1 LQKVDNRARKDKME
15 EKIWEV
21 APPADLELVKTLSN
35 QLQLEEVLT
44 HLLINRGIDTFD
56 AAREFFRPSL
66 SNLHDPFLM
75 ADMSKAVDRITQAIR
90 HNEKI
95 MVFGDY
101 DVDGTSS
108 VAMIYRFFYRWY
120 KNLLYYIPD
129 RYTEGYGISIR
140 SIDYAAENDVKLV
153 IALDCGIKAVEK
165 INYARQKGIDY
176 IICDHHNAGEVLPD
190 AVAVLDPKRPDCQY
204 PYKELSGCGVGFKL
218 IQAFAQTNSID
229 ERYVLELLDYVA
241 VSIASDIVPI
251 TGENRILAY
260 FGLEKLNTD
269 PSIGL
274 RAIAEVA
281 SIPFGKIDVSDIVF
295 KIGPRIN
302 AAGRIDS
309 GQMAVDLLVCNNY
322 DKARQI
328 SLRIDADNEARKEID
343 REMTNEAIDQISR
356 LSDISEKKTTVLF
369 NPRWHKGVIGIVAS
383 RIVEHF
389 HKPTVIFT
397 RSNGLVTGS
406 ARSVPGFNLY
416 EALTECDDLLENY
429 GGHMYAAG
437 LSLQE
442 ENLEQF
448 IHRFEQIVAKT
459 IQPEHTIQKIQCD
472 AFLSI
477 SQIVP
482 RLWGQL
488 KAFRPFGPGNM
499 SPVFVARKVNAVGQC
514 VGKTGAHL
522 RLMVYDIDNPQ
533 NQFPAI
539 AFNLSQHWHKIANK
553 EPIDICYTI
562 EENEYKGKFSLQLRI
577 RDIKPHQQPN
587 S

>member
-1 LQKVDNRARKDKME
+1 ME

-21 APPADLELVKTLSN
+21 APPADPQLVKTLSR

-44 HLLINRGIDTFD
+44 HLLINRGIDNFD
-56 AAREFFRPSL
+56 AARDFFRPDL
-66 SNLHDPFLM
+66 ANLHDPFLM
-75 ADMSKAVDRITQAIR
+75 TDMAKAVERINHAIR
-90 HNEKI
+90 NNEKI
-95 MVFGDY
+95 MVYGDY

-108 VAMIYRFFYRWY
+108 VAMIYRFFNRWY
-120 KNLLYYIPD
+120 KNLIYYIPD
-129 RYTEGYGISIR
+129 RYSEGYGISIS
-140 SIDYAAENDVKLV
+140 SIDYAAEKDVKLV

-165 INYARQKGIDY
+165 MRYAREKNIDY
-176 IICDHHNAGEVLPD
+176 IICDHHNPGDTLPE
-190 AVAVLDPKRPDCQY
+190 AVAVLDPKRPDCKY
-204 PYKELSGCGVGFKL
+204 PFKELSGCGVGFKL
-218 IQAFAQTNSID
+218 LQAYAKMNGID
-229 ERYVLELLDYVA
+229 ERYVLDHLDYVA

-251 TGENRILAY
+251 IGENRILTF

-281 SIPFGKIDVSDIVF
+281 LIPFGKIDVADIVF

-309 GQMAVDLLVCNNY
+309 GQMAVDLLVSTNLNQ
-322 DKARQI
+322 AREI
-328 SLRIDADNEARKEID
+328 ALRIDSDNQARKEID
-343 REMTNEAIDQISR
+343 RETTNEAIDQLSR
-356 LSDISEKKTTVLF
+356 LSDLSEKKATVLF

-383 RIVEHF
+383 RLVEHF
-389 HKPTVIFT
+389 HKPTIIFT
-397 RSNGLVTGS
+397 RSNGMVTGS
-406 ARSVPGFNLY
+406 ARSVPGFNIY
-416 EALTECDDLLENY
+416 EAIAECDDLLENY

-448 IHRFEQIVAKT
+448 TRRFEHVVART
-459 IQPEHTIQKIQCD
+459 IQPEHTVQKIHCD
-472 AFLSI
+472 AYLSI

-499 SPVFVARKVNAVGQC
+499 SPVFVAQNVHAVGQC

-522 RLMVYDIDNPQ
+522 RLMVYDINNPQ
-533 NQFPAI
+533 IQFPAI
-539 AFNLSQHWHKIANK
+539 AFNLSQHWHAIANK
-553 EPIDICYTI
+553 HPLDICYTL
-562 EENEYKGKFSLQLRI
+562 EENEYRGKYTLQLRI
-577 RDIKPHQQPN
+577 KDIKPHPIH
-587 S
+587 SR

>member
-1 LQKVDNRARKDKME
+1 ME

-448 IHRFEQIVAKT
+448 IANAL
-459 IQPEHTIQKIQCD
+459 D
-472 AFLSI
+472 
-477 SQIVP
+477 
-482 RLWGQL
+482 W
-488 KAFRPFGPGNM
+488 
-499 SPVFVARKVNAVGQC
+499 VFATYKVV
-514 VGKTGAHL
+514 TS
-522 RLMVYDIDNPQ
+522 
-533 NQFPAI
+533 FP
-539 AFNLSQHWHKIANK
+539 K
-553 EPIDICYTI
+553 
-562 EENEYKGKFSLQLRI
+562 
-577 RDIKPHQQPN
+577 
-587 S
+587 